1 MGFTSNFSDCYAVN
15 FKIKNNKDVFTETK
29 SFQTNKPIHFKP
41 NTSHHFYT
49 HSLPWPAS
57 QTHRYSPSMA
67 RTKHPAARKRTRS
80 PKRSDASP
88 STPRTPTS
96 ARTRPQ
102 ANGEQGSSTQTQ
114 RKKHRFRPG
123 TVALREIRQYQ
134 KTWKPLIPAAC
145 FIRCVR
151 MITQEFSREVNR
163 WTAEALVA
171 IQEAAEDFLV
181 HLFEDGM
188 LCAIHAKRVT
198 LMKKDI
204 ELARRIGGKGR
215 PW

>member
-1 MGFTSNFSDCYAVN
+1 
-15 FKIKNNKDVFTETK
+15 
-29 SFQTNKPIHFKP
+29 
-41 NTSHHFYT
+41 
-49 HSLPWPAS
+49 
-57 QTHRYSPSMA
+57 MA
-67 RTKHPAARKRTRS
+67 RTKHPVARKRARS
-80 PKRSDASP
+80 PKRSGASP

-96 ARTRPQ
+96 SRTRP
-102 ANGEQGSSTQTQ
+102 ANGQQGSSTQRQ
-114 RKKHRFRPG
+114 RKTHRFRPG
-123 TVALREIRQYQ
+123 TVALREIRHYQ
-134 KTWKPLIPAAC
+134 KTWRPLIPAAS

-198 LMKKDI
+198 LMKKDF
-204 ELARRIGGKGR
+204 ELARRLGGKGR